1 MKKNLFVLFLL
12 SAFCFAGCQDEKDP
26 VIETNSYGS
35 TKEISGDYKISRY
48 TISNRILEIK
58 EKLGHL
64 NHHLRSVESGREYTF
79 EGRLA
84 EVGDMLR
91 VEMLIPLREELAD
104 GEYSLCFSTK
114 AEERLVATFQI
125 KVANEMVSAVTV
137 EKIDY
142 GNKFKGSGTKAD
154 PYIVEKLSTLF
165 SLLHKDSLQH
175 AAGLHF
181 RQSNIYQQIDMQG
194 SDWEG
199 RGHTPFPFAGHYD
212 GDGVIL
218 DRLVHRGDQNAEKDS
233 YVGLFSELLDGAV
246 VENVH
251 FTNVDITRPAKY
263 VGVVAG
269 YSSGDV
275 TLNNISVSGH
285 IIDALSSVGGLIGRA
300 GDGDISIRDIKS
312 NLYIEGTDF
321 VGGLIGEA
329 LKAELSIYRVDFER
343 SSQVIAKRYV
353 GGLIGCAKES
363 HLDIN
368 NVGAVYRTDDEDG
381 DLSTM
386 KAEGIYLGFI
396 AGYLSHDA
404 SYGYVKNVRCKAP
417 LQGNGYVGGLF
428 GYVEGKNGTLELKNI
443 KINGYKI
450 QNNADYTGGVA
461 GHWVS
466 LGLRIDS
473 LDMKSSL
480 IGKEYTGGVLGKISS
495 IAWEKEKITRVM
507 IQPADGI
514 TGTNHV
520 GGAFGSISGG
530 SSVVPAHTKAFVFST
545 STSVNGANNVGGF
558 VGSADNIDF
567 EGDVY
572 FDKDIIKTTDITG
585 ESLFGGKVNEGSKYE
600 TSAIDVG
607 GLFGR
612 LLDCTVSHVM
622 ADGVVKGKHRV
633 GGIVGLGTI
642 ATLKAIARKGEEV
655 RSSDGNVGGICGTLT
670 NETGNLELLVNFSS
684 VVGNGN
690 SHNTGGIIGY
700 TDPNVITITNAINR
714 GKVTG
719 GESIGGIVGKI
730 STKEKGHNR
739 GSLMAIKE
747 SVNYGVI
754 TGSYKGGS
762 VLRGLGGIAGAIEY
776 CVEVTRCANHGAVTA
791 DTNTTYNGVGGIVGV
806 AGHDGTLQSSD
817 NQINVH
823 HCCNTG
829 TITTKMGTGNKKWAI
844 GGVVGRLY
852 FGYPGDLTSAR
863 VHNCYNTGT
872 VVGDSNKDNGG
883 IVGTLENY
891 GHVNECVNIGKVN
904 YGNGGVGTHTGATY
918 DINNVYFLSGSGSD
932 WKAKKFTTS
941 DKGKK
946 SSFSG
951 LTFNSSFWA
960 IDASHIKNDG
970 YPYLSTCYYQFRKE

>member
-1 MKKNLFVLFLL
+1 MKRNIFILFLL
-12 SAFCFAGCQDEKDP
+12 SALCFAGCQDEKDP

-35 TKEISGDYKISRY
+35 NKEICGDYKISRY
-48 TISNRILEIK
+48 TISNKLLEIK
-58 EKLGHL
+58 EKLGRL
-64 NHHLRSVESGREYTF
+64 DHHLYSIESGREYTF
-79 EGRLA
+79 EGRLT

-104 GEYSLCFSTK
+104 GEYRLYFSTEE
-114 AEERLVATFQI
+114 EERLVASFHI
-125 KVANEMVSAVTV
+125 MVANEMVSAVAA

-142 GNKFKGSGTKAD
+142 GSKFKGSGTSLD

-165 SLLHKDSLQH
+165 NLLHKDSLQH

-181 RQSNIYQQIDMQG
+181 RQSRLYQQIDMQG

-218 DRLVHRGDQNAEKDS
+218 DRLVHRGEHNAEKDC

-251 FTNVDITRPAKY
+251 FTNVDITRPADY

-275 TLNNISVSGH
+275 TLNNISISGH
-285 IIDALSSVGGLIGRA
+285 IIEALSSVGGLIGRA
-300 GDGDISIRDIKS
+300 GDGDVSIRDIKS
-312 NLYIEGTDF
+312 NLYIEGTDY

-329 LKAELSIYRVDFER
+329 SKAMLIIHQVDFER
-343 SSQVIAKRYV
+343 SSQIIAKRWV

-363 HLDIN
+363 YLDVNHIS
-368 NVGAVYRTDDEDG
+368 AVYRTDDEDD

-386 KAEGIYLGFI
+386 KAEGVYLGFI

-404 SYGYVKNVRCKAP
+404 AYSYVKNVRCKVP

-428 GYVEGKNGTLELKNI
+428 GHVEGRDGVLELRNI
-443 KINGYKI
+443 KINGHKI
-450 QNNADYTGGVA
+450 QNSSNYTGGVA
-461 GHWVS
+461 GHWTG

-473 LDMKSSL
+473 LEMQSSL
-480 IGKEYTGGVLGKISS
+480 IGEEYTGGVFGKIWS
-495 IAWEKEKITRVM
+495 IPWEKDKITRVM
-507 IQPADGI
+507 IEPADGI

-520 GGAFGSISGG
+520 GGAFGSISSGLPI
-530 SSVVPAHTKAFVFST
+530 VPAHTKAFSFST
-545 STSVNGANNVGGF
+545 TTSINGANNVGGF
-558 VGSADNIDF
+558 AGSADNSHF

-572 FDKDIIKTTDITG
+572 FDKNIIKTTDITG

-600 TSAIDVG
+600 TSATDVG

-612 LLDCTVSHVM
+612 LFFCTVSHVM

-633 GGIVGLGTI
+633 GGIVGLSTS
-642 ATLKAIARKGEEV
+642 ATLKSIARKGEEV
-655 RSSDGNVGGICGTLT
+655 RSSDGNVGGICGTLS
-670 NETGNLELLVNFSS
+670 NESGNLDLLVNFSS
-684 VVGNGN
+684 VVGNGD

-714 GKVTG
+714 GNVSG

-730 STKEKGHNR
+730 VTNDKGHDR

-747 SVNYGVI
+747 SVNYGAI

-776 CVEVTRCANHGAVTA
+776 CVEIAHCANHGPVTA

-806 AGHDGTLQSSD
+806 AGHDGTTQSND

-829 TITTKMGTGNKKWAI
+829 TVTTKMGTGNKKWAV

-852 FGYPGDLTSAR
+852 FGYPGDLHSTR
-863 VHNCYNTGT
+863 VHNCYNTGK

-883 IVGTLENY
+883 IVGTIENY
-891 GHVNECVNIGKVN
+891 GHVNECVNIGKVDH
-904 YGNGGVGTHTGATY
+904 GNGGVGTHT
-918 DINNVYFLSGSGSD
+918 DVSHEIKNVYILKGSGGNWAAYQFS
-932 WKAKKFTTS
+932 TS

-946 SSFSG
+946 GTFSH
-951 LTFNSSFWA
+951 LTFSSDYWT
-960 IDASHIKNDG
+960 IDTSHSKNDG
-970 YPYLSTCYYQFRKE
+970 YPYLSNCYYQFRKE